1 MRLIRTIF
9 TLVVAASL
17 AALPARVGA
26 IGVFGGSGT
35 VSSSMADCASMGDT
49 SCQPAQGMS
58 AAAAAEDMVP
68 MSDGCDRSGDHGT
81 MLPGACSTYCNS
93 LPTLPTMAAITVHDV
108 LIASVAPAVGA
119 ILDGISVPPEPHPPK
134 LV

>member
-26 IGVFGGSGT
+26 IGMFGGSGAAA
-35 VSSSMADCASMGDT
+35 SSMSDCASMGDA
-49 SCQPAQGMS
+49 SCPPAQSMS
-58 AAAAAEDMVP
+58 AHAGDMAPV
-68 MSDGCDRSGDHGT
+68 SDGCDRSGDHGT
-81 MLPGACSTYCNS
+81 MQPGACSTYCNS
-93 LPTLPTMAAITVHDV
+93 LPTLPTIIAIPADVVIIAA
-108 LIASVAPAVGA
+108 VATAVGTM
-119 ILDGISVPPEPHPPK
+119 DGIGVSPEPHPPK

>member
-26 IGVFGGSGT
+26 IGMFGGPGT
-35 VSSSMADCASMGDT
+35 VSSLMADCASMGDT
-49 SCQPAQGMS
+49 SCQPAQDMS
-58 AAAAAEDMVP
+58 EAAGDMAP

-93 LPTLPTMAAITVHDV
+93 LPTLPMMAAITAHVV
-108 LIASVAPAVGA
+108 LIVAIAPAVDT
-119 ILDGISVPPEPHPPK
+119 IMNGISVSPEPHPPK
-134 LV
+134 PV

>member
-9 TLVVAASL
+9 ILVVAASL

-26 IGVFGGSGT
+26 VAMFGGSGT
-35 VSSSMADCASMGDT
+35 VSSSMSDCESMGDA

-58 AAAAAEDMVP
+58 AAAEDMVP

-93 LPTLPTMAAITVHDV
+93 LPTLPTIAAVTVQIV
-108 LIASVAPAVGA
+108 LIAAVAPAVDRT
-119 ILDGISVPPEPHPPK
+119 LDGISVSPEPHPPK

>member
-1 MRLIRTIF
+1 MRLVRTIF

-17 AALPARVGA
+17 AALPARVGP
-26 IGVFGGSGT
+26 IGMFGGSGT
-35 VSSSMADCASMGDT
+35 VASSMADCAPMGDT
-49 SCQPAQGMS
+49 SCQQDMS
-58 AAAAAEDMVP
+58 VAAGAMVS

-93 LPTLPTMAAITVHDV
+93 LPTLPTIAAVTVQIV
-108 LIASVAPAVGA
+108 LIAAVAPAVDRT
-119 ILDGISVPPEPHPPK
+119 LDGISVSPEPHPPK

>member
-1 MRLIRTIF
+1 MRLVRTIF

-26 IGVFGGSGT
+26 IGMSGGSGI
-35 VSSSMADCASMGDT
+35 VASSMSDCASMDDA

-58 AAAAAEDMVP
+58 ADAGDMAP
-68 MSDGCDRSGDHGT
+68 MSDGCDRSGDRGT
-81 MLPGACSTYCNS
+81 MLPGACSTYCNTLPA
-93 LPTLPTMAAITVHDV
+93 LPTIAAIPADV
-108 LIASVAPAVGA
+108 VLTAAVPAAVGT
-119 ILDGISVPPEPHPPK
+119 IMDGIGVSPEPHPPK

>member
-1 MRLIRTIF
+1 MHLVRTIF

-26 IGVFGGSGT
+26 IGMFGGSGT
-35 VSSSMADCASMGDT
+35 VASSMSDCASMGDA

-58 AAAAAEDMVP
+58 ADAGDMAP
-68 MSDGCDRSGDHGT
+68 MPDGCDRSGDRGT
-81 MLPGACSTYCNS
+81 MLPGACSTYCNTLPA
-93 LPTLPTMAAITVHDV
+93 LPTIAAIPADV
-108 LIASVAPAVGA
+108 VLTAAVAPADGT
-119 ILDGISVPPEPHPPK
+119 IMDGIGVSPEPHPPK